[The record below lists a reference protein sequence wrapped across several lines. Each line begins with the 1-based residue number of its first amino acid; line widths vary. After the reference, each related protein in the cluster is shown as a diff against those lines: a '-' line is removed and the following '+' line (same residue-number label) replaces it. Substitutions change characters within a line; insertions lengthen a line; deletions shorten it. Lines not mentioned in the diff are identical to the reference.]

1 MNNNI
6 EKIVKLSDHKWIQ
19 NKMVKLKNIG
29 TWYYDRNWE
38 SIFYAATKRE
48 VKTGKNRVV
57 WLPVGF
63 NPETGNWQI
72 DELLMEK
79 LECNSLEFTYWI
91 AEQIKKLKWGSYE
104 NHETLFLGM
113 FALKLIWLRELLIK
127 GEKCSQ

>member
-6 EKIVKLSDHKWIQ
+6 AKIVKLSDHKWIQ
-19 NKMVKLKNIG
+19 NKMVKLKHIG

-38 SIFYAATKRE
+38 AIFYAATKRE

-63 NPETGNWQI
+63 NPEIGNWQI

-79 LECNSLEFTYWI
+79 LECNSLQLTCGVAERI
-91 AEQIKKLKWGSYE
+91 AILKWGSYK
-104 NHETLFLGM
+104 NYRTLSFGM
-113 FALKLIWLRELLIK
+113 VTFKLIWLRELLTK
-127 GEKCSQ
+127 EEL